1 MSPQHRCRPQDWHLL
16 LTHLG
21 GLSPYQNV
29 GALPLAIPCVLLT
42 VPSRAGFEAQNPQQ
56 LPTASERSRPVIDGS
71 SVRLVFRGHPSNL
84 VPVTCYLITGG
95 AGFIGSHLV
104 EALLKRGDEVSVLD
118 TLSTGRLSNLAPVHD
133 DDRFSFVQGSVLDEL
148 AVDEAVRGA
157 DVVVHLAAAVGVK
170 LIVEQPLYSLTT
182 NIKGA
187 IAVLE
192 AAHRYR
198 RKVMVASSSEIYGKN
213 NSDTLNEQA
222 DRILGSPAVT
232 RWAYSTSKAVDEM
245 FAYAYHRERDL
256 PAIVVRLFNT
266 VGPRQSPA
274 YGMVIPRLV
283 RQALAGEPLTVFG
296 DGTQTR
302 CFCHVADVVR
312 ACRLSAG
319 RAQGRSATSSMSA
332 ALRRSRSNSWL
343 PGSLTERGAPP
354 SIIHLP
360 YEVAYEVGFEDMA
373 RRVPDVAKS
382 APSPVGGRRGL
393 LSDILD
399 DVIEEVRAE
408 REALALADD
417 E

>member
-1 MSPQHRCRPQDWHLL
+1 V
-16 LTHLG
+16 TH
-21 GLSPYQNV
+21 
-29 GALPLAIPCVLLT
+29 
-42 VPSRAGFEAQNPQQ
+42 
-56 LPTASERSRPVIDGS
+56 
-71 SVRLVFRGHPSNL
+71 
-84 VPVTCYLITGG
+84 YLITGG

-104 EALLKRGDEVSVLD
+104 DALLARGDEVSVLD
-118 TLSTGRLSNLAPVHD
+118 TLSTGRLSNLAGAANN
-133 DDRFSFVQGSVLDEL
+133 DRFSFVQGSVLDEL

-170 LIVEQPLYSLTT
+170 LIVEQPLFSLTT

-198 RKVMVASSSEIYGKN
+198 RKVIVASSSEIYGKN

-222 DRILGSPAVT
+222 DRILGSPAVA
-232 RWAYSTSKAVDEM
+232 RWAYSTSKAVDEI

-283 RQALAGEPLTVFG
+283 RQALADEPLTVFG

-302 CFCHVADVVR
+302 CFCHVADVVK
-312 ACRLSAG
+312 ALVALLDD
-319 RAQGRSATSSMSA
+319 SA
-332 ALRRSRSNSWL
+332 AIGDVFNVG
-343 PGSLTERGAPP
+343 GSEEISIQQLATRILERTGSGSP
-354 SIIHLP
+354 IVLLP

-373 RRVPDVAKS
+373 RRVPDVTKIGTLTGWRADRTLTD
-382 APSPVGGRRGL
+382 V
-393 LSDILD
+393 LD

-408 REALALADD
+408 REALALAGDD
-417 E
+417 

>member
-1 MSPQHRCRPQDWHLL
+1 MTR
-16 LTHLG
+16 
-21 GLSPYQNV
+21 
-29 GALPLAIPCVLLT
+29 
-42 VPSRAGFEAQNPQQ
+42 
-56 LPTASERSRPVIDGS
+56 
-71 SVRLVFRGHPSNL
+71 
-84 VPVTCYLITGG
+84 YLITGG

-104 EALLKRGDEVSVLD
+104 DALLARGDEVSVLD
-118 TLSTGRLSNLAPVHD
+118 TLSTGRLSNLTGASND
-133 DDRFSFVQGSVLDEL
+133 GRFSFVQGSVLDEL

-170 LIVEQPLYSLTT
+170 LIVEQPLFSLTT

-198 RKVMVASSSEIYGKN
+198 RKVIVASSSEIYGKN

-222 DRILGSPAVT
+222 DRILGSPAVA
-232 RWAYSTSKAVDEM
+232 RWAYSTSKAVDEI

-312 ACRLSAG
+312 ALVALLDEPAAVGDVFNVGGSEEISIH
-319 RAQGRSATSSMSA
+319 QLAT
-332 ALRRSRSNSWL
+332 RII
-343 PGSLTERGAPP
+343 ERTASP
-354 SIIHLP
+354 SPIVLLP

-373 RRVPDVAKS
+373 RRVPDVTKIGALTGWQAKR
-382 APSPVGGRRGL
+382 AL
-393 LSDILD
+393 TDILD

-408 REALALADD
+408 REALALAGDD
-417 E
+417 